1 VSINWDDDY
10 LLRNKGYKMTR
21 DKILESVAKLKSG
34 KTFIVG
40 CYDKRDRRIERR
52 ISWWLAKL

>member
-1 VSINWDDDY
+1 
-10 LLRNKGYKMTR
+10 MR

-52 ISWWLAKL
+52 ISWWLTRLEKL